1 MGSLLYKT
9 NKQMKGLIGVKQLR
23 ELMEEPRP
31 IHEKVEAINNLA
43 KAWMESEMQVVIKQ
57 YIK

>member
-1 MGSLLYKT
+1 
-9 NKQMKGLIGVKQLR
+9 MKRLIGVKQLR

-43 KAWMESEMQVVIKQ
+43 KAWMESEMQIVIKQ